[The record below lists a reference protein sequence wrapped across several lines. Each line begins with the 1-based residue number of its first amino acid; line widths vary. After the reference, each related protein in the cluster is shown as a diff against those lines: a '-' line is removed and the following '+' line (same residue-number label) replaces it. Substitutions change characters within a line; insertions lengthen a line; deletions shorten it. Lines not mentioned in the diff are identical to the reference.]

1 MLCLTGPVESFL
13 TKQKE
18 MVQICHRKILTLD
31 KSLILREKKQL
42 KYQYQLIANET
53 YQRNTRLSAAGYFP
67 VDNTLIL
74 FIVTTIGNNLVAICQ
89 FFSK

>member
-1 MLCLTGPVESFL
+1 MCLSCAVESFL
-13 TKQKE
+13 TKQK
-18 MVQICHRKILTLD
+18 VTIQICHRKLLSLD

-42 KYQYQLIANET
+42 KYQYQIIANES

-67 VDNTLIL
+67 VDNTMIL
-74 FIVTTIGNNLVAICQ
+74 FIVTSICNNLVAICQ

>member
-1 MLCLTGPVESFL
+1 MCVTSAVESFL

-18 MVQICHRKILTLD
+18 TIQICHQKILSLD
-31 KSLILREKKQL
+31 KSLILREKKML
-42 KYQYQLIANET
+42 KYHYQVIANES
-53 YQRNTRLSAAGYFP
+53 YQRNSRVSAAGYFP

-89 FFSK
+89 FFLK